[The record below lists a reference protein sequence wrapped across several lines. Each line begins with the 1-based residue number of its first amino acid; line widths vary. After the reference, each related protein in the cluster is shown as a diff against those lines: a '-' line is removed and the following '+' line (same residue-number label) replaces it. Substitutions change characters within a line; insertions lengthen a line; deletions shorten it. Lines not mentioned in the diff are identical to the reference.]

1 MLHYLTTP
9 WFRHVLRVCSLV
21 RSWWLL
27 FWDGWLQGWMICA
40 TRRVAPKLP
49 APGCA
54 TIWPGYGATQ
64 PIESKDLR
72 DAAAVTNWYFPFHI
86 IFSIFSSLISG
97 LDMKTNSDIP
107 RRVRCNNLATVPL
120 FGGPFFGVSRTKT
133 HSGGFCH
140 VSLTCCLN
148 FIVTSTHCIK
158 LQHLAYHLIASFI
171 HLNLSMLR
179 IGLWNA
185 MLKRE
190 FLKSPNSTDPVMI
203 ISRHRRA
210 INPFMTCFLCL
221 MCREGWLTPAMYSDN
236 ALDCCIELQT

>member
-1 MLHYLTTP
+1 MFWEFVLQFVPSGGCYFETGGSKVG
-9 WFRHVLRVCSLV
+9 WFVRQGVLPQNFLRRAAPPFGQVTGRLSRLKA
-21 RSWWLL
+21 RTSETQ
-27 FWDGWLQGWMICA
+27 LQWQTA
-40 TRRVAPKLP
+40 
-49 APGCA
+49 
-54 TIWPGYGATQ
+54 
-64 PIESKDLR
+64 
-72 DAAAVTNWYFPFHI
+72 FHI
-86 IFSIFSSLISG
+86 IFSIFSSLVSG

-120 FGGPFFGVSRTKT
+120 FGEPFFGVSRTKT

-140 VSLTCCLN
+140 VVILSLTCCLN

-158 LQHLAYHLIASFI
+158 LKHLEYHLIASFI

-179 IGLWNA
+179 IVLWNA

-236 ALDCCIELQT
+236 ALDRCIELQT